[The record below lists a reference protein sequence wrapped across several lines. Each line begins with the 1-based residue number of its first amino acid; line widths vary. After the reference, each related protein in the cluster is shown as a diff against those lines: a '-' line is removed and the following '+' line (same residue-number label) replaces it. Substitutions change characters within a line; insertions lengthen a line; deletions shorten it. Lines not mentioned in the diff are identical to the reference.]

1 MTFLSILIL
10 ANLKFVRTEIT
21 ALQQRVDSTVYK
33 CELWMHKGGDEFC
46 SRSLSSLTTRSLYE
60 RSQCRPGRFYP
71 KISLDLHATKRQNL
85 QIQMENPK
93 SFEWWY
99 LASQRKRKMRN
110 RRYSLAF
117 WNIVTDIFISKLG
130 QILETIFNRIFRLK
144 NEIRRN
150 FRTAEYVK
158 IVQLTKISEIRTN
171 SSDLQRALVLASF
184 LWTTLHLTKIR
195 RRRLEKQTTERENQ

>member
-1 MTFLSILIL
+1 MD
-10 ANLKFVRTEIT
+10 FVRVRSVH
-21 ALQQRVDSTVYK
+21 LRHVLSTN
-33 CELWMHKGGDEFC
+33 
-46 SRSLSSLTTRSLYE
+46 
-60 RSQCRPGRFYP
+60 RFYP
-71 KISLDLHATKRQNL
+71 KISLDLYATKRQNL